1 MTLLS
6 RWLIMIVLIVLGS
19 TLRAWGN
26 AGPSDTGATIV
37 GEPTGITDVNMRHET
52 LTIDLRP
59 LVAGNPAQVEAVYG
73 LLNNGAEKE
82 LNLLFAFG
90 SPNRSGC
97 LVTLDGQQISGEL
110 QRGASIVGM
119 SGD

>member
-1 MTLLS
+1 
-6 RWLIMIVLIVLGS
+6 MIVLIVLES

-37 GEPTGITDVNMRHET
+37 GEPTGIIDVNIRHET

-73 LLNNGAEKE
+73 LLNNGPEKE

-119 SGD
+119 RGD